1 MPIPIS
7 EIEANPPWLQ
17 YGAFGLVCLIVIW
30 FIKVIIPQYIMA
42 MKAVSENFTAE
53 LREQRL
59 AHAKERFEDRSDF
72 KKFMS
77 LRLVAFRPGRL
88 PQLAVPLVQVADAAG
103 HVLRDHEP
111 PEERNVA
118 GRRRRPARRHFHR
131 PRCAAQQ
138 SARQA
143 VQGVLDPLRRHLD
156 AGRAGDRLRRPD
168 RQ

>member
-77 LRLVAFRPGRL
+77 DQFALLVESKHDQATAIEHNTNATQELTKAFR
-88 PQLAVPLVQVADAAG
+88 AG
-103 HVLRDHEP
+103 CV
-111 PEERNVA
+111 NAKV
-118 GRRRRPARRHFHR
+118 
-131 PRCAAQQ
+131 
-138 SARQA
+138 
-143 VQGVLDPLRRHLD
+143 
-156 AGRAGDRLRRPD
+156 
-168 RQ
+168 